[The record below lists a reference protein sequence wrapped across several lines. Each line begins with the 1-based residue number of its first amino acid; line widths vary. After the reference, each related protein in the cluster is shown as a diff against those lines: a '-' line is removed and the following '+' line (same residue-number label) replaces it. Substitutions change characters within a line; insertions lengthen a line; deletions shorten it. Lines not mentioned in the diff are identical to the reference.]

1 MKELEE
7 CTFKPRTNHA
17 AKAKPVNGSNDENKA
32 QEGGY
37 MSQHNAKKSKAPV
50 VVRGLGR
57 YLELKKLAAQKAA
70 AQDARERKVRR
81 GKILLR
87 CVCVCG
93 TIKFSTN
100 RNLFLRLLTLE
111 DKVIKRSIPMVLRR
125 LKSLG

>member
-1 MKELEE
+1 
-7 CTFKPRTNHA
+7 
-17 AKAKPVNGSNDENKA
+17 
-32 QEGGY
+32 